1 MRHLI
6 ESTFTLYKLIILYM
20 LQKVN
25 FPLTNAQISD
35 YILDRGY
42 TNYFHLQQ
50 AISEMLDTHLV
61 EVETIR
67 NTSYYQMTEEGR
79 HTLEFFVKEISS
91 EIRDDIDQY
100 LKDNSYE
107 MRNEVST
114 IADYYK
120 NTRQE
125 YEVRCQ
131 VREQNSSLIDLT
143 LTVPS
148 EKAAKT
154 ICNNWK
160 TKSQAVYS
168 FLMKTLAE

>member
-1 MRHLI
+1 M
-6 ESTFTLYKLIILYM
+6 
-20 LQKVN
+20 
-25 FPLTNAQISD
+25 
-35 YILDRGY
+35 
-42 TNYFHLQQ
+42 
-50 AISEMLDTHLV
+50 
-61 EVETIR
+61 
-67 NTSYYQMTEEGR
+67 
-79 HTLEFFVKEISS
+79 
-91 EIRDDIDQY
+91 
-100 LKDNSYE
+100 
-107 MRNEVST
+107 ST

-148 EKAAKT
+148 EKAANA

-160 TKSQAVYS
+160 SKSQAVYS

>member
-1 MRHLI
+1 MI

-35 YILDRGY
+35 FILDRGY

-79 HTLEFFVKEISS
+79 HTLEFFGKEISS

-100 LKDNSYE
+100 LKEHSYE
-107 MRNEVST
+107 LRNEVST

-131 VREQNSSLIDLT
+131 VREQNSNLIDLT

-148 EKAAKT
+148 EKAANA

-160 TKSQAVYS
+160 SKSQAVYS

>member
-1 MRHLI
+1 
-6 ESTFTLYKLIILYM
+6 M
-20 LQKVN
+20 LKKVN

-35 YILDRGY
+35 FILDRGY

-50 AISEMLDTHLV
+50 AISEMLDTHLIDG
-61 EVETIR
+61 ETIR
-67 NTSYYQMTEEGR
+67 NTSYYHMTKEGS
-79 HTLEFFVKEISS
+79 HTLEYFGKEISE
-91 EIRDDIDQY
+91 EIREDIDRY
-100 LKDNSYE
+100 LKENSYE
-107 MRNEVST
+107 LRNEVST

-160 TKSQAVYS
+160 TKNQAVYS
-168 FLMKTLAE
+168 FLMKTLSE

>member
-1 MRHLI
+1 C
-6 ESTFTLYKLIILYM
+6 
-20 LQKVN
+20 
-25 FPLTNAQISD
+25 
-35 YILDRGY
+35 
-42 TNYFHLQQ
+42 
-50 AISEMLDTHLV
+50 
-61 EVETIR
+61 
-67 NTSYYQMTEEGR
+67 
-79 HTLEFFVKEISS
+79 HTLEFFGKEISE

-100 LKDNSYE
+100 LKEHSYE

-131 VREQNSSLIDLT
+131 VREQNSILIELT

-148 EKAAKT
+148 EKAAKA

-160 TKSQAVYS
+160 TNNHAVYS

>member
-1 MRHLI
+1 MRLLI
-6 ESTFTLYKLIILYM
+6 ESSFTLYKLIILYM
-20 LQKVN
+20 LKKVN

-35 YILDRGY
+35 FILDRGY

-50 AISEMLDTHLV
+50 AISEMLDTHLIN
-61 EVETIR
+61 VETIR
-67 NTSYYQMTEEGR
+67 NTSYYQMTKEGS
-79 HTLEFFVKEISS
+79 HTLEYFGKEISE
-91 EIRDDIDQY
+91 EIREDIDRY
-100 LKDNSYE
+100 LKENSYE
-107 MRNEVST
+107 LRNEVST

-131 VREQNSSLIDLT
+131 VREQNSNLIDLT

-160 TKSQAVYS
+160 TKNQAVYS
-168 FLMKTLAE
+168 FLMKTLSE